1 MKAKVKAVSENG
13 YWSLGKRFSHD
24 EQEIEVTEEE
34 YQHLLREK
42 HLVVV
47 GHEGKEEL
55 GPEEPIKGIPRDT
68 LTSNM
73 DTPTLQSDSHLTSLK
88 HAVAHHGIEG
98 DDGAPTVAEAQA
110 KLQAKGQH
118 EQLKAIAKEQATL
131 EAAQETA
138 KAEAKKEVEASASS
152 SSQKSGKVT
161 RYTPKSN
168 NEGNQ

>member
-34 YQHLLREK
+34 YQHLLKER

-47 GHEGKEEL
+47 GHKGKEEL
-55 GPEEPIKGIPRDT
+55 GPEEPIKGVPRDT

-110 KLQAKGQH
+110 KLAAKGQH
-118 EQLKAIAKEQATL
+118 EQLKAIAKEHATL
-131 EAAQETA
+131 EAAQESA
-138 KAEAKKEVEASASS
+138 KADAKKELDSSSASS
-152 SSQKSGKVT
+152 KDKSASKPSRSV
-161 RYTPKSN
+161 KD
-168 NEGNQ
+168 GNQ